1 MSEMKTNLFENIED
15 TPREHYTFHFEPH
28 EIAPVAREYTGHV
41 KKMLLL
47 SVVIDILLIALA
59 VLMEGARLGFAL
71 GFWLAITL
79 VFLGI
84 VRVCKKTWQKTDE
97 RYKTTLFDYTLY
109 DDFLIVWL
117 TSENRIRQMKVN
129 FSEIKRV
136 QTVEGILVMEI
147 DGQLF
152 LMKKHALVDHSFF
165 LTLGNQK

>member
-1 MSEMKTNLFENIED
+1 MKTNLFENIED

-28 EIAPVAREYTGHV
+28 EIAPVARKYTGRM
-41 KKMLLL
+41 KKRLLL
-47 SVVIDILLIALA
+47 SVAIVVCLIALD
-59 VLMEGARLGFAL
+59 VLMEGAGVAFAL
-71 GFWLAITL
+71 GFWIATALMFFML
-79 VFLGI
+79 VRGY
-84 VRVCKKTWQKTDE
+84 KKTWQKTSE

-109 DDFLIVWL
+109 DDFLIVWMA
-117 TSENRIRQMKVN
+117 SENRIRQMKVN